1 MTIIFDSPLLLRFMV
16 CVRPAPLICAS
27 SAGVEP
33 PRAALDCSLGVS
45 RNYLGF
51 PRLIPTSDIARPK
64 YFSTTRRLVFYRWSW
79 ITRLNAARDFPR
91 LAKSSF
97 SLFYNARS
105 SYVNQQN
112 TPESHRAIVV
122 SLPKDKRLHSATSL
136 LHTNINHKRK

>member
-33 PRAALDCSLGVS
+33 PHAALDCSLGVS
-45 RNYLGF
+45 RDYLGF

-64 YFSTTRRLVFYRWSW
+64 SFSTTRRLVFYRWSW
-79 ITRLNAARDFPR
+79 ITRLNAARD
-91 LAKSSF
+91 LDKI
-97 SLFYNARS
+97 SLLSPCFTTQDRAM
-105 SYVNQQN
+105 SYQQN
-112 TPESHRAIVV
+112 TPKSHRAIVV
-122 SLPKDKRLHSATSL
+122 SLPKGKRLHSATSL